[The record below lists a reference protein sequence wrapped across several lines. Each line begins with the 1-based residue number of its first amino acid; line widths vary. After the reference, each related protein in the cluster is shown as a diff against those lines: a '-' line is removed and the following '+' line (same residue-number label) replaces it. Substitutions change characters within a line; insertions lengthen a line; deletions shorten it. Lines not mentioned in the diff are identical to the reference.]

1 MSLSNPHTA
10 SPKEDRAETSLQVSL
25 PEKIVVAVDGSDPS
39 FKALSYAAKV
49 AGLNKS
55 KIVVLSVMSLPPWTA
70 AKTADA
76 LKKDLSSKAADV
88 LGRAKSLARSNGV
101 EVETRSIETSGSIV
115 MAIIDFSNKEKAD
128 LIAMVQTASGQL
140 ARASEQLEAIHA
152 SSGWKWILRL
162 RHYRD
167 ALRRMFR

>member
-1 MSLSNPHTA
+1 MGGPRRMSLSNPHTA

-39 FKALSYAAKV
+39 FKALSYAPKI

-101 EVETRSIETSGSIV
+101 DVETSESIV

-128 LIAMVQTASGQL
+128 LIVMGTKGTSGYGKMMLGSVAAGVVSFASCPVL
-140 ARASEQLEAIHA
+140 AVR
-152 SSGWKWILRL
+152 
-162 RHYRD
+162 
-167 ALRRMFR
+167 